1 MLYALKIKSVC
12 RAWELLGYRI
22 FFSNLSSLSLQMRAI
37 DSIRVDARMHQ
48 ECLKR
53 RVGAGNGG
61 NCLWKFESIPTGDS
75 VLKIEHVLAHF
86 CNQTVVA

>member
-1 MLYALKIKSVC
+1 MLYTLQIKSVC

-48 ECLKR
+48 YVEEARLKR
-53 RVGAGNGG
+53 
-61 NCLWKFESIPTGDS
+61 ESCQNDAMR
-75 VLKIEHVLAHF
+75 EF
-86 CNQTVVA
+86 